1 MHWVHNLIRHDGSSN
16 NPTLK
21 NAIDLIK
28 ICKSEKRGVNCR
40 MMATILNECF
50 LSMGYK
56 SRMVT
61 CMPKPLEF
69 DDCHVINTVYL
80 EKEKRWIWLDPTFD
94 AYVMDETGQLLGIQ
108 EVRERLI
115 NNKPLILNP
124 EANWNRKNS
133 QTKDYYLYTYMAKN
147 LYRLEVPLHS
157 TYNYETK
164 ENGKTIESVQ
174 LLPVDGINQIPI
186 IQVYK
191 DEKNN
196 VTYKTYI
203 TNNPDLFWEE

>member
-1 MHWVHNLIRHDGSSN
+1 
-16 NPTLK
+16 
-21 NAIDLIK
+21 
-28 ICKSEKRGVNCR
+28 
-40 MMATILNECF
+40 
-50 LSMGYK
+50 
-56 SRMVT
+56 
-61 CMPKPLEF
+61 
-69 DDCHVINTVYL
+69 
-80 EKEKRWIWLDPTFD
+80 
-94 AYVMDETGQLLGIQ
+94 
-108 EVRERLI
+108 
-115 NNKPLILNP
+115 
-124 EANWNRKNS
+124 
-133 QTKDYYLYTYMAKN
+133 MAKN